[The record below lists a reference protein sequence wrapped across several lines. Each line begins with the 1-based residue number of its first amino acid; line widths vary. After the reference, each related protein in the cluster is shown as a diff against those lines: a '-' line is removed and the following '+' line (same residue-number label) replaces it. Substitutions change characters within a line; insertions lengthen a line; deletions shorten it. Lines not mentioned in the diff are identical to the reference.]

1 MEGITLI
8 SIYAFDAGILYKVK
22 DNKTNEEK
30 YIMHR
35 GLQSFSMPDGLPKVV
50 YKNINDTNITV
61 INELVNIHNDTIVK
75 VIDSISDKDKNKIS
89 NEILTAAKNCVIT
102 KIDIQEG

>member
-8 SIYAFDAGILYKVK
+8 SIYAFDTSILYKVK

-35 GLQSFSMPDGLPKVV
+35 GLQSFSMPDGLPEDV
-50 YKNINDTNITV
+50 YKNINDTNINV

-75 VIDSISDKDKNKIS
+75 VIDTISDKDKIS
-89 NEILTAAKNCVIT
+89 NEVLAAAKACVIT
-102 KIDIQEG
+102 KINIQEG

>member
-8 SIYAFDAGILYKVK
+8 NIYAFDTGILYKVK

-35 GLQSFSMPDGLPKVV
+35 GLQSFSMPDGLPEDV
-50 YKNINDTNITV
+50 YKNINDTNINV

-75 VIDSISDKDKNKIS
+75 VIDAISDKDKIS
-89 NEILTAAKNCVIT
+89 NEVLAAAKGCVIT
-102 KIDIQEG
+102 KINIQEG

>member
-75 VIDSISDKDKNKIS
+75 VIDSIRDKDKIS
-89 NEILTAAKNCVIT
+89 NEVLSAAKHCVIT
-102 KIDIQEG
+102 KINIQEG